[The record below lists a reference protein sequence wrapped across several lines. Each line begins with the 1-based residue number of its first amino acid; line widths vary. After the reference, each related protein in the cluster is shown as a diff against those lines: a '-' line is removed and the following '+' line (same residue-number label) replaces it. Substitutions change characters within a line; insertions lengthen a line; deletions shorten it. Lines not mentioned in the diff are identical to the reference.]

1 MNSSVFYSNA
11 LTGLSKNVLLEKD
24 YAISLR
30 LEYLNIETVT
40 FYFSQLHQKH
50 QSLNLKQTNHDG
62 GGGIK
67 TDETSKPR
75 SNPLYIFA
83 TSYTTLKVHVL
94 VRTGYV
100 HKNVKECRENIV
112 FDSFENYFHQDAD
125 TTERN
130 TVGGGGKKSTKTVW

>member
-62 GGGIK
+62 GGG
-67 TDETSKPR
+67 
-75 SNPLYIFA
+75 
-83 TSYTTLKVHVL
+83 
-94 VRTGYV
+94 
-100 HKNVKECRENIV
+100 
-112 FDSFENYFHQDAD
+112 
-125 TTERN
+125 
-130 TVGGGGKKSTKTVW
+130 